1 MHITHAPENLLKC
14 AQSWLGRPDA
24 QVSARSTI
32 TLCNLD
38 KEGTNSPVC
47 SETPKCFHFLSPM
60 TWPSLSNVCRW
71 HLHHI
76 LSATPFSSNSLKLK
90 FFSLCSK
97 NGLYGWCACQYAY
110 QISSPEAEIKG
121 VKLAS
126 LKSTKLKAIKQYQ
139 DNPKQAL
146 NITRQSRK
154 HTQKPSLPS

>member
-1 MHITHAPENLLKC
+1 M
-14 AQSWLGRPDA
+14 A

-47 SETPKCFHFLSPM
+47 SETPKCFVFPLTNDMALPEQCVQVTLASY
-60 TWPSLSNVCRW
+60 LVSNP
-71 HLHHI
+71 L
-76 LSATPFSSNSLKLK
+76 LSNSLKLK

-97 NGLYGWCACQYAY
+97 NGLCGWCACQCAY

-126 LKSTKLKAIKQYQ
+126 LKSIKLKAIKQYQ

-154 HTQKPSLPS
+154 HTQKPSLPL